1 MGVQP
6 PRPPLCSLLTPSPSS
21 VLPDDSKAGR
31 QKTRV
36 VKRSLSPIFNHTM
49 VYDGF
54 QPHDLAQACAECTL
68 WHRDAF
74 AKRQLGGLR
83 LSLGTGEGGWRA
95 GGVL

>member
-1 MGVQP
+1 M
-6 PRPPLCSLLTPSPSS
+6 LTPSPSS

-95 GGVL
+95 GGFSEVLRGVYGEL